1 MLWRPTFIGK
11 ALQQTPRFV
20 TNSNSKSYPKSSAQN
35 SNLKTDM
42 GAHVGA
48 QTILKSDMGTHVGA
62 QTDMGTHVGAQKR
75 AEWFFPLCTSK
86 FECFFQPTLIQIF
99 PNLPK
104 ASNAT

>member
-1 MLWRPTFIGK
+1 MLWRPPFIGK

-48 QTILKSDMGTHVGA
+48 QK
-62 QTDMGTHVGAQKR
+62 
-75 AEWFFPLCTSK
+75 
-86 FECFFQPTLIQIF
+86 
-99 PNLPK
+99 
-104 ASNAT
+104 